1 MPRVPTALLRRVVLP
16 TAMLLLLLV
25 PSVAHAGYQELIK
38 DACRDSKVNGTYSQK
53 DYRDALANLP
63 SDALQYTNCRD
74 VLLAAQRAAAAAQ
87 SGTGGS
93 GGGGAGTGAAFVPA
107 AGGDALAAATPAERA
122 AVTRAV
128 QQAIRRSPARVTVGD
143 KVLDPSSLG
152 AGRPVSASISDLPTS
167 LLIALGLLSV
177 AVLVA
182 VGLLIVPRVRA
193 RRQP

>member
-1 MPRVPTALLRRVVLP
+1 VPRVPTALLRRVVLP
-16 TAMLLLLLV
+16 LAMLLCLLV
-25 PSVAHAGYQELIK
+25 PSVAHASYQELLK
-38 DACRDSKVNGTYSQK
+38 DACRDGKVNGTYSQK

-63 SDALQYTNCRD
+63 SDTLQYTDCQD

-87 SGTGGS
+87 
-93 GGGGAGTGAAFVPA
+93 GGGAGGSSGGGTFVPA
-107 AGGDALAAATPAERA
+107 TGGDPLATATPAERA
-122 AVTRAV
+122 AVTKAV
-128 QQAIRRSPARVTVGD
+128 QQAAKQSSAPVTVGG

-167 LLIALGLLSV
+167 LLVALGLLSV

-182 VGLLIVPRVRA
+182 IALVIVPRVRA

>member
-16 TAMLLLLLV
+16 LAMLLCLLV
-25 PSVAHAGYQELIK
+25 PSVAPASYQELLK
-38 DACRDSKVNGTYSQK
+38 DACRDGKVNGTYSQK

-63 SDALQYTNCRD
+63 SDTLQYTDCQD

-87 SGTGGS
+87 
-93 GGGGAGTGAAFVPA
+93 GGGAGGSSGGGTFVPST
-107 AGGDALAAATPAERA
+107 GGDPLATATPAERA
-122 AVTRAV
+122 AVTKAV
-128 QQAIRRSPARVTVGD
+128 QQAAKQSSAPVTVGG

-167 LLIALGLLSV
+167 LLVALGLLSV

-182 VGLLIVPRVRA
+182 IALVIVPRVRA